1 MIDIS
6 VICLCMNEGI
16 VLIFSFSSRPKKKI
30 PFEQVVLSP
39 TEQADLMPTER
50 NITTSEPDQIHE
62 SEQYQTAKD
71 SVVAGMD
78 AGNPTEAEADTDHV
92 VTSTTKA
99 DMNEIETDITME
111 MSDL

>member
-1 MIDIS
+1 
-6 VICLCMNEGI
+6 MNEGI
-16 VLIFSFSSRPKKKI
+16 VLIFSFSSRPKKKT

-50 NITTSEPDQIHE
+50 NITTSEPDQIQIVLE